1 MRVAFT
7 TDYYPPH
14 IGGGVEVVVSQLAT
28 RLASR
33 GHEVLVLT
41 LGRQGWPARETL
53 EGVMVRRFPSTRLSG
68 LTGIELTVSLDSFR
82 KMKATI
88 GGFDPDVVNAH
99 HQFFTTTPAAL
110 SAARALGIP
119 SVLTLH
125 IAGLDDFVGWRGA
138 VSRVYETTMARRLVA
153 RADALVAV
161 SQAVAAAARPRLDQP
176 VRVIPNGV
184 DLERFRPGAA
194 KDEGDVRFV
203 FVGRLI
209 ANKGPDV
216 ALEAFRMVNGRSPNT
231 RLLFV
236 GDGPML
242 PMLQRS
248 VHAHRLEKAVEFLGM
263 RDDVAE
269 VLRQADVFVRP
280 SQIEGM
286 PLTIL
291 EAMATGLPVVACDVG
306 GVREV
311 VAHGVTGLVVAP
323 GSTAL
328 VADAMLELLMHPK
341 KRQAMGAAAHERV
354 QDAYSWESTT
364 AANLEFFEEVL
375 GGRP

>member
-14 IGGGVEVVVSQLAT
+14 IGGGVEAVVSQVAR
-28 RLASR
+28 RLADH
-33 GHEVLVLT
+33 GHEVMVLT
-41 LGRQGWPARETL
+41 LGREGWPAREML
-53 EGVMVRRFPSTRLSG
+53 DGVLVRRYPSTRLTGVTG
-68 LTGIELTVSLDSFR
+68 LELTVSLDSFR

-99 HQFFTTTPAAL
+99 HQFFTTTPPAL

-125 IAGLDDFVGWRGA
+125 IAGLDDFVGWRAA
-138 VSRVYETTMARRLVA
+138 VSRVYDTTVARRLVA
-153 RADALVAV
+153 RADALIAV
-161 SQAVAAAARPRLDQP
+161 SEAVAAGTKQRLDQP

-184 DLERFRPGAA
+184 DLEQFRPGIA
-194 KDEGDVRFV
+194 KEEGDVRFV

-216 ALEAFRMVNGRSPNT
+216 ALEAFQIVNGLAANT

-248 VHAHRLEKAVEFLGM
+248 VQAHRLEKAVEFLGM
-263 RDDVAE
+263 RDDVDE

-306 GVREV
+306 GVGEV

-328 VADAMLELLMHPK
+328 VADAMLELMDST
-341 KRQAMGAAAHERV
+341 KRHAMGVAAQRRV
-354 QDAYSWESTT
+354 RDAYSWDSTT
-364 AANLEFFEEVL
+364 AANLEFFEEVI
-375 GGRP
+375 GRHGA